1 MCALKACTHQLTY
14 AKQIFEVLCVLQ
26 KIGFPE
32 SVQKIGSVG
41 VNPSV
46 KKYGRKW
53 VAVDVS
59 AKKNGLLIMSALKN
73 DRKKA
78 LLVVEN

>member
-1 MCALKACTHQLTY
+1 MPNRFLKSWCS
-14 AKQIFEVLCVLQ
+14 
-26 KIGFPE
+26 GFPE
-32 SVQKIGSVG
+32 SVQTIGGVG

-46 KKYGRKW
+46 KENGRKW

-59 AKKNGLLIMSALKN
+59 AKKNDLIIMSALKN

-78 LLVVEN
+78 LLGVKN